1 MRNANNQNV
10 FLNVKL
16 LFLKKVL
23 ADVFFR
29 LFCEIK
35 LLLTYKNIYSI

>member
-16 LFLKKVL
+16 LIQVIFIETLFRSDKFKKEKIL
-23 ADVFFR
+23 
-29 LFCEIK
+29 
-35 LLLTYKNIYSI
+35 N

>member
-16 LFLKKVL
+16 LIQVILIKTPLRCDKFKKEKILNLKML
-23 ADVFFR
+23 
-29 LFCEIK
+29 
-35 LLLTYKNIYSI
+35 N